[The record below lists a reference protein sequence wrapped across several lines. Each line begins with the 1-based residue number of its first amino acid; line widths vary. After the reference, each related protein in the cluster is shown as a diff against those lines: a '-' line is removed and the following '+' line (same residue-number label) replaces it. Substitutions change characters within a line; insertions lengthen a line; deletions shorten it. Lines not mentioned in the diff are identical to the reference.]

1 MVVNDVD
8 VKFQVDTGA
17 EINTINQK
25 FVRKSQVKGNTS
37 TLRMWNKT
45 TMKPLGEVTLP
56 VTNPK
61 TDNVHEVRFIV
72 VPNDFQNLLGLKTVQ
87 EMNLININT
96 DAFVG
101 KVEKDLGDLVEAKL
115 YVEEDA
121 KPAVL
126 LSRKIPI
133 AIQDQVKTELDKLVE
148 RGILVPVE
156 EPTEWVNQM
165 AVVRKSTGSL
175 RICLDPQPLNK
186 VLKRERYRLTTFD
199 DVLPNLNQ
207 PKLFTKMDV
216 KEAFWHVRLD
226 EESSKLT
233 TMITPFG
240 RFRWSRLPFGLCVS
254 SEIFA
259 RKLNEALN
267 GLDGIFVIADDII
280 VVGCGETDQAASAD
294 NDRKL
299 KALATRCSE
308 QNIILNEEKTE
319 VGKEVIFHGHKI
331 TDKGV
336 LPDENK
342 VKAHSKH
349 AEAEQCHRGSATL
362 RTSTVHGQLST

>member
-1 MVVNDVD
+1 
-8 VKFQVDTGA
+8 
-17 EINTINQK
+17 
-25 FVRKSQVKGNTS
+25 
-37 TLRMWNKT
+37 
-45 TMKPLGEVTLP
+45 
-56 VTNPK
+56 
-61 TDNVHEVRFIV
+61 
-72 VPNDFQNLLGLKTVQ
+72 
-87 EMNLININT
+87 MNLININT

-101 KVEKDLGDLVEAKL
+101 KVKKDLGDLGEAKL

-121 KPAVL
+121 KPVVL
-126 LSRKIPI
+126 PARKIPI
-133 AIQDQVKTELDKLVE
+133 AIQGQVKQELDKLVE

-165 AVVRKSTGSL
+165 AVVRKSSGSL

-207 PKLFTKMDV
+207 AKLFTKMDV

-267 GLDGIFVIADDII
+267 GLEGIFVIADDII
-280 VVGCGETDQAASAD
+280 VVGCGETEQSAKSD

-299 KALATRCSE
+299 KSLAKRCSE
-308 QNIILNEEKTE
+308 QNIILNEEKTK
-319 VGKEVIFHGHKI
+319 VGKEVIFHGHRI

-342 VKAHSKH
+342 VKAIQNMPKPKNVTEVRQLCGLVQYMSKFLPDLASTMEPIH
-349 AEAEQCHRGSATL
+349 QLTRKDAKWEWTNECEESLEIVKAQITSAP
-362 RTSTVHGQLST
+362 V

>member
-1 MVVNDVD
+1 M
-8 VKFQVDTGA
+8 
-17 EINTINQK
+17 
-25 FVRKSQVKGNTS
+25 
-37 TLRMWNKT
+37 
-45 TMKPLGEVTLP
+45 GE
-56 VTNPK
+56 
-61 TDNVHEVRFIV
+61 
-72 VPNDFQNLLGLKTVQ
+72 
-87 EMNLININT
+87 
-96 DAFVG
+96 
-101 KVEKDLGDLVEAKL
+101 VEKDLSDLGEAKL
-115 YVEEDA
+115 YVEEDT
-121 KPAVL
+121 KPVVL
-126 LSRKIPI
+126 PARKIPI
-133 AIQDQVKTELDKLVE
+133 AIQGQVKQELDKLVE

-165 AVVRKSTGSL
+165 AVVRKSSGSL

-207 PKLFTKMDV
+207 AKLFTKMDV

-267 GLDGIFVIADDII
+267 GLEGIFVIADDII
-280 VVGCGETDQAASAD
+280 VVGCGETEQSAKSD

-299 KALATRCSE
+299 KSIAKRCSD
-308 QNIILNEEKTE
+308 Q
-319 VGKEVIFHGHKI
+319 
-331 TDKGV
+331 
-336 LPDENK
+336 
-342 VKAHSKH
+342 
-349 AEAEQCHRGSATL
+349 TL
-362 RTSTVHGQLST
+362 F